1 MQTIKA
7 SRKVRAFPPDE
18 MFLGLAVGS
27 TVLLIEIFLL
37 AFVAE

>member
-1 MQTIKA
+1 MQRIKV

-27 TVLLIEIFLL
+27 TVLLVEVFLIAL
-37 AFVAE
+37 VGE